1 MPGIE
6 PGPLPKGGK
15 YVTVKPQSTS
25 LGKILFYSVLE
36 LFLVLKKET
45 ESLSGKDSSN
55 LSWCK
60 SASTEARIS
69 VIPWEV
75 TMDLEL
81 NI

>member
-1 MPGIE
+1 
-6 PGPLPKGGK
+6 
-15 YVTVKPQSTS
+15 
-25 LGKILFYSVLE
+25 
-36 LFLVLKKET
+36 
-45 ESLSGKDSSN
+45 